1 MSKLRELS
9 TGVGEGGYRIVRDHA
24 GVKGGRASSYFD
36 NFAEV
41 NRAAMK
47 ACGDLQKPVSIFY
60 FAHRDG
66 RMQPGDLI
74 VRYAPGSSGRP
85 VVELAGEPSM
95 PPGTER
101 G

>member
-1 MSKLRELS
+1 MAQQ
-9 TGVGEGGYRIVRDHA
+9 GYRVVRGFA
-24 GVKGGRASSYFD
+24 GVPKGRASSFIAS
-36 NFAEV
+36 FAEA

-47 ACGDLQKPVSIFY
+47 ACGDLQKPVEVYHFDSPM
-60 FAHRDG
+60 G
-66 RMQPGDLI
+66 RGDLI
-74 VRYAPGSSGRP
+74 VRYAPGETGRP